1 VTRAV
6 VLTIALLGLSTAA
19 GAQTPSPSQPDR
31 RFIVSGGLS
40 WLGGY
45 GLGITT
51 ATLRRN
57 EPGTATPDL
66 FTLFQADTS
75 LERTFGLDT
84 RLAYAL
90 SPAFEVEVG
99 GAFSQPK
106 VSASIS
112 QDQEGEPVVLS
123 DQQLMQFTLEGS
135 LLWNVA
141 AIDLGPRAMP
151 YVIGG
156 AGYLRQVDDDRA
168 NVETGLVTHI
178 GGGVRYWLTG
188 DARSRRAFGLRGEAR
203 LQFRSGGLEFED
215 KVRMAPAL
223 NVLATF
229 AF

>member
-1 VTRAV
+1 MTRAI
-6 VLTIALLGLSTAA
+6 VLTIAVLASAA
-19 GAQTPSPSQPDR
+19 AAEAQTSSAPRSGH

-45 GLGITT
+45 GLGTTT

-57 EPGTATPDL
+57 EPGTATPNP

-75 LERTFGLDT
+75 LERAFGVDT

-90 SPAFEVEVG
+90 SPAFELELG

-106 VSASIS
+106 VAASIS
-112 QDQEGEPVVLS
+112 QDQEGQAVVLA
-123 DQQLMQFTLEGS
+123 DQKLMQFTLEGS
-135 LLWNVA
+135 VLWNVA
-141 AIDLGPRAMP
+141 AIDLGPRALT

-178 GGGVRYWLTG
+178 GGGVRYWLRG
-188 DARSRRAFGLRGEAR
+188 DARSRRALGLRGEAR
-203 LQFRSGGLEFED
+203 LQVRSGGLEFED
-215 KVRMAPAL
+215 KVRMAPVV
-223 NVLATF
+223 NVLGTF